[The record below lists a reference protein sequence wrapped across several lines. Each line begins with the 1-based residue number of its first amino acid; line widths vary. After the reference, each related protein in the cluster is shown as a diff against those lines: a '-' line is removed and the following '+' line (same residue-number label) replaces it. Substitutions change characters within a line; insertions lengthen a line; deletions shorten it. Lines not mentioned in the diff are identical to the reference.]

1 MEIEH
6 RETSMHR
13 TIQLGATFALALV
26 AGLVV
31 TVGLALRAVDADR
44 EPDDV
49 LDGDPN
55 AEGVD
60 DDGYDEDYEGSDDWW
75 AQLVA

>member
-1 MEIEH
+1 MDRIT
-6 RETSMHR
+6 R
-13 TIQLGATFALALV
+13 LGVTFAMALL
-26 AGLVV
+26 AGLAV
-31 TVGLALRAVDADR
+31 TAGLALRAVDADQ